1 MYAYTLSAFFSHEK
15 ATLALNSII
24 IIIIIIII
32 TLSLSRTFKGLEFA
46 SLKFKHFQGRGES
59 YNYNKKYFRL

>member
-1 MYAYTLSAFFSHEK
+1 VYVDLGTLMYAYTLSVFFSHEK

-32 TLSLSRTFKGLEFA
+32 MSDNF
-46 SLKFKHFQGRGES
+46 
-59 YNYNKKYFRL
+59 